1 MAVIAKSKCTFH
13 QKHQGSN
20 IQCDGNYNLNH
31 GLNRLTAAKL
41 ILECAKRLLKLQ
53 IPRKIRKFAFEMKKK
68 RTNPYKEANEAFL
81 REKAQEEGMH
91 VLDNGVMYRVL
102 EEGHGTK
109 KPTPRSIVYAHY
121 TGKLIDGAVFDTTE
135 GDQLPALFMVGDLI
149 MGWQIALTRMHEGDK
164 WEVIIPAKWA
174 YGSAKMEDIPAWSTL
189 IFDLELVKIER

>member
-1 MAVIAKSKCTFH
+1 M
-13 QKHQGSN
+13 
-20 IQCDGNYNLNH
+20 
-31 GLNRLTAAKL
+31 
-41 ILECAKRLLKLQ
+41 
-53 IPRKIRKFAFEMKKK
+53 
-68 RTNPYKEANEAFL
+68 
-81 REKAQEEGMH
+81 
-91 VLDNGVMYRVL
+91 LDNGVMYRVL

-121 TGKLIDGAVFDTTE
+121 TGKLIDGTVFDTTE

-174 YGSAKMEDIPAWSTL
+174 YGSAKMDDIPAWSTL